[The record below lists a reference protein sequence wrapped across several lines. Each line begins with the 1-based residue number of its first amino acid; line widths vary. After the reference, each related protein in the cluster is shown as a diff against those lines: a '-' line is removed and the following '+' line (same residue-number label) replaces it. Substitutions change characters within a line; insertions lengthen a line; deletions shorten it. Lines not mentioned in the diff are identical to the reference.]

1 MYSDLT
7 IEEQIHTAVEYLAM
21 GVSIPRE
28 LEIAL
33 GPEIML
39 DLMTPE
45 RTECPEAT
53 QQYKQ

>member
-7 IEEQIHTAVEYLAM
+7 IEEQIHTAVEFLAM

-28 LEIAL
+28 LEEAL

-39 DLMTPE
+39 DLMLPE
-45 RTECPEAT
+45 KTE
-53 QQYKQ
+53 